1 MTIRSILVP
10 ILPGDEPAPQLNAA
24 LQIARR
30 FEGRLT
36 ALFIRPDPA
45 DTIAAIPNFA
55 LVARISLADVEQA
68 GRDAARTAHD
78 RFDGWRAA
86 CAVIGE
92 PPFATGVE
100 VPTDWIERAG
110 PVEMELAEHGR
121 LSDLIVAHYPTRHA
135 HGSDRVFAT
144 AVFSTGRPVL
154 LVRHAIP
161 KDMLNHVLIAWNG
174 SLDAARA
181 VAAAMPFLRAA
192 KQVTVLTADL
202 VDGEPEVGLPLCE
215 TLAHHGI
222 NSEQTWSHRTDTG
235 VGAAVLRA
243 ASERGASLIVMGTH
257 NRNGILET
265 LLGGATR
272 HLLRE
277 GSLPI
282 LMAH

>member
-1 MTIRSILVP
+1 MSIRSILIP
-10 ILPGDEPAPQLNAA
+10 IVPGDEPAPQLNAA

-30 FEGRLT
+30 FEGRLK

-55 LVARISLADVEQA
+55 LAARISLADVEQA
-68 GRDAARTAHD
+68 GRDAAQAAHD
-78 RFDGWRAA
+78 RFDSWRSAY
-86 CAVIGE
+86 AVIGE
-92 PPFATGVE
+92 PPFAAGVE
-100 VPTDWIERAG
+100 VSTEWMERVGPIES
-110 PVEMELAEHGR
+110 ELAAHGR
-121 LSDLIVAHYPTRHA
+121 LSDLIVAHYPTNHA
-135 HGSDRVFAT
+135 HGSHRVFAT

-161 KDMLNHVLIAWNG
+161 RDILDHVLIAWDG
-174 SLDAARA
+174 SLDATRT

-192 KQVTVLTADL
+192 KQVTVLTVDL
-202 VDGEPEVGLPLCE
+202 AHGEPKVGLPLCE

-222 NSEQTWSHRTDTG
+222 KSEQTWSHRSDTG
-235 VGAAVLRA
+235 AGTAILRA

-272 HLLRE
+272 HVLRE